1 MSRASRTHFA
11 QQVHADAHAVVAL
24 RDMLRFVNAAPRTRE
39 EVRAELQRRITERC
53 QQMHLPPDSL
63 HDELESA
70 EDDGAAR
77 RLTR

>member
-1 MSRASRTHFA
+1 MSPSARTHFA

-24 RDMLRFVNAAPRTRE
+24 RDMLRFVDAGPRTRE
-39 EVRAELQRRITERC
+39 EVRRELQRRITERC
-53 QQMHLPPDSL
+53 QQMRLPPDSL

-70 EDDGAAR
+70 EDDRVAR